1 MTRARLPTTVWALG
15 IVSLLTDVS
24 SELVHALLPLLLAGP
39 LGASMLMIGL
49 IEGAAEATA
58 SIVKLFSG
66 ALSDRIGRRK
76 PLIVAGYGLAALT
89 KLVFPLANSAGL
101 VLGAR
106 LADRL
111 GKGIRGAPRDA
122 LIADVTPPEQRGAAY
137 GLRQSLDTVGAVIG
151 PLAAMGLM
159 LWLLDARAAL
169 WFAAIPGLLAVLVLL
184 VYVREPEQHA
194 GERKPGLRLRDWR
207 ALDAPVWGVIG
218 LAFLLNLARFGE
230 GFLVLRM
237 RDAGFGDGL
246 APLALVL
253 MSLAFTLTAYPVGW
267 WADRVSRRALLLT
280 GVALL
285 IVADLVFALVP
296 GRVGAAVGVLLWG
309 VHLGFTQG
317 LLSAMLSDVAPKA
330 LRGTAF
336 GVFHLL
342 GGVALLVASLAA
354 GALWQWRGAT
364 TMFLVAA
371 GVALLALLFLAAKR
385 DRTGP

>member
-1 MTRARLPTTVWALG
+1 MTRVRLPTTVWALG

-39 LGASMLMIGL
+39 LGASMLMIGV

-76 PLIVAGYGLAALT
+76 PLVVAGYGLSALT
-89 KLVFPLANSAGL
+89 KLVFPLVHSAGFI
-101 VLGAR
+101 LGAR
-106 LADRL
+106 LVDRL

-137 GLRQSLDTVGAVIG
+137 GLRQSLDTVGAVFG
-151 PLAAMGLM
+151 PLGAMGLM
-159 LWLLDARAAL
+159 WWLLDARAAL

-194 GERKPGLRLRDWR
+194 AEKKAPLSLRDWR
-207 ALDAPVWGVIG
+207 ALDAAVWRVVG
-218 LAFLLNLARFGE
+218 LAFLMNLARFGE
-230 GFLVLRM
+230 GFLVIRM
-237 RDAGFGDGL
+237 RDAGFGEGF

-267 WADRVSRRALLLT
+267 WADRVSRRALLLA
-280 GVALL
+280 GVLL
-285 IVADLVFALVP
+285 LVVADLVFALVP
-296 GRVGAAVGVLLWG
+296 GRTGAVVGVLLWG

-317 LLSAMLSDVAPKA
+317 LLSAMLSDAAPKA
-330 LRGTAF
+330 LRGSAF

-342 GGVALLVASLAA
+342 SGIALLVASLAA
-354 GALWQWRGAT
+354 GALWQWQGAT
-364 TMFLVAA
+364 TMFLAAAAVAT
-371 GVALLALLFLAAKR
+371 LAAAAVR
-385 DRTGP
+385 VAPGRVG

>member
-1 MTRARLPTTVWALG
+1 MTRVRLPTTVWALG

-76 PLIVAGYGLAALT
+76 PLVVAGYGLSALT
-89 KLVFPLANSAGL
+89 KLVFPLVHSAGFI
-101 VLGAR
+101 LGAR
-106 LADRL
+106 LVDRL

-151 PLAAMGLM
+151 PLGAMGLM
-159 LWLLDARAAL
+159 WWLLDARAAL

-194 GERKPGLRLRDWR
+194 AEKKVALSLRDWR
-207 ALDAPVWGVIG
+207 ALDAAVWRVVG
-218 LAFLLNLARFGE
+218 LAFLMNLARFGE
-230 GFLVLRM
+230 GFLVIRM
-237 RDAGFGDGL
+237 RDAGFGEGF

-267 WADRVSRRALLLT
+267 WADRVSRRALLLA
-280 GVALL
+280 GVLL
-285 IVADLVFALVP
+285 LVVADLVFALVP
-296 GRVGAAVGVLLWG
+296 GRSGAVVGVLLWG

-317 LLSAMLSDVAPKA
+317 LLSAMLSDAAPKA
-330 LRGTAF
+330 LRGSAF

-342 GGVALLVASLAA
+342 SGIALLVASLAA
-354 GALWQWRGAT
+354 GALWQWQGAT
-364 TMFLVAA
+364 TMFLAAAAVAT
-371 GVALLALLFLAAKR
+371 LAAAAVR
-385 DRTGP
+385 LAPGRVG

>member
-1 MTRARLPTTVWALG
+1 MRARLPTTVWALG

-39 LGASMLMIGL
+39 IGASMVMIGL

-76 PLIVAGYGLAALT
+76 PLVVAGYGLSALT
-89 KLVFPLANSAGL
+89 KLVFPLVNSAGL
-101 VLGAR
+101 ILGAR
-106 LADRL
+106 LVDRL

-122 LIADVTPPEQRGAAY
+122 LIADVTPTEQRGAAY

-151 PLAAMGLM
+151 PMAAMGLM

-194 GERKPGLRLRDWR
+194 GDPKKALSLRDWR
-207 ALDAPVWGVIG
+207 ALDARVWAVIG
-218 LAFLLNLARFGE
+218 IAALLNLARFGE
-230 GFLVLRM
+230 GFLVIRM

-285 IVADLVFALVP
+285 VVADLVFATVP
-296 GRVGAAVGVLLWG
+296 GRVGVVVGVLLWG

-317 LLSAMLSDVAPKA
+317 LLSAMLSDVAPKT

-336 GVFHLL
+336 GVFHLV
-342 GGVALLVASLAA
+342 GGIALLCASLAA
-354 GALWQWRGAT
+354 GWLWQAFGAT
-364 TMFLVAA
+364 TMFFAAA
-371 GVALLALLFLAAKR
+371 GVALAAALVLVARGR
-385 DRTGP
+385 D

>member
-1 MTRARLPTTVWALG
+1 MRTRLPTTVWALG

-76 PLIVAGYGLAALT
+76 PLVVAGYGLSALT
-89 KLVFPLANSAGL
+89 KLVFPLVNSAGFI
-101 VLGAR
+101 LGAR
-106 LADRL
+106 LVDRL

-194 GERKPGLRLRDWR
+194 AEKKATLRLRDWR
-207 ALDAPVWGVIG
+207 ALDASVWAVIG
-218 LAFLLNLARFGE
+218 IAAVLNLARFGE
-230 GFLVLRM
+230 GFLVIRM

-253 MSLAFTLTAYPVGW
+253 MSLAFTLTAYPVGG
-267 WADRVSRRALLLT
+267 WADRVPRRSLLLV

-285 IVADLVFALVP
+285 IVADLVFAVVP
-296 GRVGAAVGVLLWG
+296 GRTGAVIGVLLWG

-317 LLSAMLSDVAPKA
+317 LLSAMLSDVAPKS

-336 GVFHLL
+336 GVFHLV
-342 GGVALLVASLAA
+342 GGVALLVASVAA
-354 GALWQWRGAT
+354 GALWQWHGAT

-371 GVALLALLFLAAKR
+371 AMALLAALWLVASR
-385 DRTGP
+385 RI